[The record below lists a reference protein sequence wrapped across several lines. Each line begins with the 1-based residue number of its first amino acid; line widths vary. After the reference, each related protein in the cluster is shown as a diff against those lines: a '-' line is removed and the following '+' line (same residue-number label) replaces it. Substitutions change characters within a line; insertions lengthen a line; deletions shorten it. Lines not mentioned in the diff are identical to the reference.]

1 MNKKEIRRHRRALT
15 ITVFLYIFFIIFI
28 SAVIS
33 IIILLLL
40 LVADFFPMLEG
51 EYVKPKYILQFSAMI
66 NLFVGLLVTYFVN
79 GKALRHLNEILNQM
93 NRLAYGDFKAR
104 FRLSKLLN
112 RHPTVREMADCFNK
126 MAEELE
132 STEKLRGDFINNFS
146 HEFKTPI
153 VSIAGFVKLLK
164 HGNLTEEQKKEYLD
178 IIEEESLR
186 LSAMA
191 TSILN
196 LTKIENQSIL
206 TNLTQFNLSEQ
217 IRSSV
222 LVLEPKWT
230 KKDIQLDL
238 EFDEYRIE
246 ANEELLKHVW
256 INLIDNAIKF
266 SPDGGTVKISVN
278 KSAESYLV
286 SVENHGSEITQEQQ
300 KHIFNKFYQAE
311 ESHAGEGYGI
321 GLSLVKGIV
330 ELHKGSISVRS
341 DNNTTVFSV
350 ILPKYYK
357 NINNIM

>member
-1 MNKKEIRRHRRALT
+1 MNKKEVRKHRRILA
-15 ITVFLYIFFIIFI
+15 ITVLLYMFMVLL
-28 SAVIS
+28 ATVILS
-33 IIILLLL
+33 VIIITFLL
-40 LVADFFPMLEG
+40 LVDFFPTLEG
-51 EYVKPKYILQFSAMI
+51 EYVKPRYILWFFTII
-66 NLFVGLLVTYFVN
+66 NLSVGFVVAAFINRRSLKFI
-79 GKALRHLNEILNQM
+79 NEIM
-93 NRLAYGDFKAR
+93 NLMDRLASGDFKAR
-104 FRLSKLLN
+104 LHVSKVLN
-112 RHPTVREMADCFNK
+112 RHPTVREIVHCFNK

-146 HEFKTPI
+146 HEVKTPI

-164 HGNLTEEQKKEYLD
+164 HGNLTEEQRKEYLD

-230 KKDIQLDL
+230 KKNIQLDL

-266 SPDGGTVKISVN
+266 SSDGGTVKISVN
-278 KSAESYLV
+278 KSAES
-286 SVENHGSEITQEQQ
+286 N
-300 KHIFNKFYQAE
+300 
-311 ESHAGEGYGI
+311 
-321 GLSLVKGIV
+321 
-330 ELHKGSISVRS
+330 
-341 DNNTTVFSV
+341 
-350 ILPKYYK
+350 
-357 NINNIM
+357 